1 MHFKYVYNRFK
12 EVMKEIVLYVSPSL
26 QGAWLGP
33 AYFLEFEGCDTF
45 VWIWLAGLLFLT
57 INAYILVEIVVH
69 YEPAQRLKAE

>member
-1 MHFKYVYNRFK
+1 MFRTDSKK
-12 EVMKEIVLYVSPSL
+12 SSAYVSPSP

-33 AYFLEFEGCDTF
+33 AYFLEFEGCNTF

-57 INAYILVEIVVH
+57 INAYILVQIVVH